1 MTLIKDIGDIED
13 TYDIHELTGSGGQA
27 ELYTGYERTSGR
39 KAAIKVQNEQ
49 GFEPTC
55 HFETLSEELTEEGEY
70 IQKLAGT
77 PGIPRIFAFGH
88 YRHLRCIVMEFI
100 EGTLLTDALES
111 VRPVRDVTTVA
122 SIVGQLCEILDH
134 VHRSNLVHRDVKPD
148 NVKVEPDG
156 RIRLFDLGLA
166 VEAGADIEFPCGTM
180 GFAPPEQ
187 LNANPDGITGQA
199 DIFALG
205 CMLIEMMVMRRPYGG
220 SRAGIIGKSHP
231 VQPVLPPDR
240 LAALLPELAPLA
252 LRMVDRDPGRRPAT
266 VREVFAALRPHLPT
280 PGSRRPRKPLRPD
293 PTEYYRTHTPT
304 L

>member
-1 MTLIKDIGDIED
+1 MALIKDIGDIEE
-13 TYDIHELTGSGGQA
+13 TYDIHELAGSGGQA
-27 ELYTGYERTSGR
+27 ELYIGYERSSGR

-49 GFEPTC
+49 GFEPTY

-100 EGTLLTDALES
+100 DGTLLTNALES
-111 VRPVRDVTTVA
+111 GRPVRDVTTVA

-148 NVKVEPDG
+148 NVMVEPDG

-166 VEAGADIEFPCGTM
+166 VEAGACIDFPCGTM

-187 LNANPDGITGQA
+187 LNANTKGVTGQA

-205 CMLIEMMVMRRPYGG
+205 CMMIEMMVMQRPYGG
-220 SRAGIIGKSHP
+220 SRAGIMGKSRP
-231 VQPVLPPDR
+231 VRPVLPPDR
-240 LAALLPELAPLA
+240 LAALPTELATLA
-252 LRMVDRDPGRRPAT
+252 LRMVDRDPGHRPAT
-266 VREVFAALRPHLPT
+266 VREVFADLRPHLPT
-280 PGSRRPRKPLRPD
+280 PDSRRPRKPLRPD
-293 PTEYYRTHTPT
+293 PTEYYRTHVPT